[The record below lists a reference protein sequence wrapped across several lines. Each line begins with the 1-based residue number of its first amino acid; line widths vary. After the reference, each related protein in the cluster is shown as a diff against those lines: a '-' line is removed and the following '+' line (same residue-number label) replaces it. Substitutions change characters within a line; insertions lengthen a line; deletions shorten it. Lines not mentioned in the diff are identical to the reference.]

1 MITYL
6 LYQSEREGEREK
18 FFLIILS
25 NIISMIIQSLTDDP
39 IYVDV
44 YDNQIL
50 LSAHSI
56 LITIK

>member
-1 MITYL
+1 
-6 LYQSEREGEREK
+6 
-18 FFLIILS
+18 
-25 NIISMIIQSLTDDP
+25 MIIQSLTDDP